1 MQNDQQLMRRQS
13 GEIQQTVTQ
22 GYSSA
27 SVAVRDD
34 SAVESAAAEARA
46 TIEARFIMAL
56 RRPRDVEGFRTLLLK
71 EAERPTLAAVAIYRK
86 PVGKK
91 DGKQQYVEGLSV
103 HFIRTAKAL
112 YRNIHVD
119 NSVTFENS
127 MYRKIRVQVLD
138 AEACCTESTEIVIE
152 KTVERRYADNRE
164 IVGER
169 ENSGGDKVYIVKATE
184 DELLVKQR
192 AMIAKAERTL
202 TEHLLP
208 RDIMDEARAHIEETQ
223 RKADAKDPDAGKRQL
238 LDAFTP
244 LGVAPSDIAAYL
256 GHTADR
262 MSPAEIKE
270 LRGVYSS
277 LKNGEATWDEIMQAK
292 NTTPE
297 PELQQE
303 VKGRLIADAA
313 AKQKPVTVT
322 QPEGLGVSE
331 ADLPPSKP
339 AALTADQEPSGYAK
353 EPAPAKRKG
362 FV

>member
-1 MQNDQQLMRRQS
+1 MDAQLARRQS

-27 SVAVRDD
+27 SIAVRDD

-46 TIEARFIMAL
+46 IIEARFVMAL
-56 RRPRDVEGFRTLLLK
+56 RRPRDKEDFRTQLLK
-71 EAERPTLAAVAIYRK
+71 EASRPTLAAVAIYRK

-91 DGKQQYVEGLSV
+91 EGKMQYAEGLSV

-138 AEACCTESTEIVIE
+138 AEACCTESTEIVVE

-164 IVGER
+164 ILGER
-169 ENSGGDKVYIVKATE
+169 ENSGGDKVYIVRATE

-192 AMIAKAERTL
+192 AQIAKAERTL

-223 RKADAKDPDAGKRQL
+223 GKADAKDPDAAKRQL
-238 LDAFTP
+238 LDAFAP
-244 LGVAPSDIAAYL
+244 LGCAPSDIAAYL

-277 LKNGEATWDEIMQAK
+277 LKNGEASWEEVMLAK

-297 PELQQE
+297 PELQEE
-303 VKGRLIADAA
+303 VKSRLVAEAE
-313 AKQKPVTVT
+313 AKKKPVAVTEPEDSGTTV
-322 QPEGLGVSE
+322 E
-331 ADLPPSKP
+331 
-339 AALTADQEPSGYAK
+339 LTPDQEPSGYAK
-353 EPAPAKRKG
+353 PPAAGKRRG